1 MREKDPLRPP
11 TPTWSWT
18 AFEGPIDYLD
28 TPPRWEVKWN
38 SAITLTIAQNS
49 TELTAPVMPL
59 KVEGTH
65 RGNSKHLQ
73 VIPDSVHPL
82 RTHELSCVLVGYA
95 KGDYEMGRSEDK
107 EPQCYVIVVQ
117 RTSPQDGYPEYSRV
131 GIAVVESRHIT
142 LSSNPIIARLV

>member
-82 RTHELSCVLVGYA
+82 RTHELSCVSLLAMQRVTMKWVA
-95 KGDYEMGRSEDK
+95 LKTRSRSVMSLW
-107 EPQCYVIVVQ
+107 CSGHLH
-117 RTSPQDGYPEYSRV
+117 RTDTPSTAE
-131 GIAVVESRHIT
+131 
-142 LSSNPIIARLV
+142 